1 MVSTLASNNASLYA
15 LHWCLADHFGQF
27 IGYPF
32 VIPSGIL
39 EGALGSP
46 QLGEYS
52 STALRY
58 QDHDPG
64 HSMLHMQQDSG
75 DSILY
80 NYKSLDG

>member
-1 MVSTLASNNASLYA
+1 M
-15 LHWCLADHFGQF
+15 
-27 IGYPF
+27 
-32 VIPSGIL
+32 IPSGIL

-64 HSMLHMQQDSG
+64 LNMFYMLHYAG
-75 DSILY
+75 NSILY
-80 NYKSLDG
+80 NYKSLPG